1 VFRCPYTDDVFKMID
16 TLASVLERPRELSN
30 KVVNYIGDTY
40 AVDYDNVGRFL
51 VAQLP
56 ELEDYELDL
65 ILSPLFTPTLSDQSI
80 FAELLGRDSV
90 ARPQW
95 PELVHQLVSR
105 PTRAQ
110 LVTSDGQAHAVPL
123 REVTIER
130 YVYRLRLDAS
140 MPQSLFELIEQTVPV
155 ADRPMLKAVARRPL
169 WENEGRSNILER
181 YLSAVAGQGSY
192 RLDDA
197 LELLNVIENYKPA
210 DVADLRARIPA
221 RLEALRG
228 ELNSPKPFFSQR
240 VQDLHGGDRDQR
252 GHDDPRRFAKENELA
267 FLERLQVLL
276 E

>member
-1 VFRCPYTDDVFKMID
+1 MID
-16 TLASVLERPRELSN
+16 TLAAELEGPRELTR

-40 AVDYDNVGRFL
+40 GVDYDNIGRFL

-95 PELVHQLVSR
+95 PEMVQQLVSR

-110 LVTSDGQAHAVPL
+110 LITSDGQAHAVPL
-123 REVTIER
+123 REVTIQR
-130 YVYRLRLDAS
+130 YVYRLRLDATI
-140 MPQSLFELIEQTVPV
+140 PQSLFELIEQTGP
-155 ADRPMLKAVARRPL
+155 AAGQPMLKALARRPI
-169 WENEGRSNILER
+169 WENEARSNILAQ
-181 YLSAVAGQGSY
+181 YLSAAGARGSY
-192 RLDDA
+192 KLDDA

-252 GHDDPRRFAKENELA
+252 GQDDPRRLAKENELA

-276 E
+276 GGPAQNVSRE